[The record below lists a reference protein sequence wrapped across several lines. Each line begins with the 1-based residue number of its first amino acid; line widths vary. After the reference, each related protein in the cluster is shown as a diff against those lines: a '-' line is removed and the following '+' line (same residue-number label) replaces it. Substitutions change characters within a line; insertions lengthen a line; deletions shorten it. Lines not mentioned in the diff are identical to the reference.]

1 MPDTVRVLVNGS
13 VVEVPAGA
21 TVAVALML
29 ADAPCR
35 ISVTGEPRGPLCGM
49 GVCFEC
55 RAVVDGVRHE
65 RTCQIPC
72 RDGADI
78 RTMDSEPAERPRP

>member
-13 VVEVPAGA
+13 VVEVPAQA

-29 ADAPCR
+29 AEAPCR
-35 ISVTGEPRGPLCGM
+35 ISVAGEARGPLCGM

-55 RAVVDGVRHE
+55 RAVVDGVRHA
-65 RTCQIPC
+65 RTCQMPC
-72 RDGADI
+72 RPGADI
-78 RTMDSEPAERPRP
+78 RTMDSGLAERPGQ